1 MVSTH
6 SGMPATKGFSSLI
19 SVQGSST
26 GKNAEFETY
35 AQQGNLTAGEMA
47 AAGSSTAA
55 LDKRDRF
62 GHEVLTP
69 VSEGPKTFKF
79 PLDDVSAGNF
89 WTRLIVN
96 SWLPVRDKQEIVPKQ
111 LHQLSR
117 FHIAN
122 IWLPMPQQLATAYN
136 QTFTESDNMMMNR
149 GTGVGD
155 MTTLSGLGSAFWAEA
170 KAVFQQA
177 KQESASFIASMA
189 NINNTNNMAQGSV
202 MNQQKGLVY
211 DGATLRKHSLSWK
224 MIPKSEEEQERVAQ
238 VVFALKKYSAPIVMG
253 LGGGDVNHLT
263 SPAWLQDA
271 NKKIARS
278 PDLIKQLA
286 AASRQRQ
293 FAGNQLAAATY
304 LKAAMKL
311 DAGSFGPDSM
321 RAIGRLGIPATIN
334 VEFWFGDAPN
344 PNLFMIKDSFITSV
358 GVNYT
363 PEGGWNA
370 YKDGAPIQTQLT
382 LSLTE
387 NAILTQED
395 MQVAGGY

>member
-1 MVSTH
+1 MAAA
-6 SGMPATKGFSSLI
+6 PATKGFTSPI
-19 SVQGSST
+19 SIQGSST
-26 GKNAEFETY
+26 GKVPDFDTY
-35 AQQGNLTAGEMA
+35 AQFKPMA
-47 AAGSSTAA
+47 
-55 LDKRDRF
+55 
-62 GHEVLTP
+62 EVTP
-69 VSEGPKTFKF
+69 VAEGPKTFKF

-96 SWLPVRDKQEIVPKQ
+96 SWVPVRAREEIVPKQ
-111 LHQLSR
+111 LHKLSR

-136 QTFTESDNMMMNR
+136 QTFTESDNIMMNR
-149 GTGVGD
+149 GTGFD
-155 MTTLSGLGSAFWAEA
+155 MSLSGAGKTFWDSA
-170 KAVFQQA
+170 KAVHAQA

-224 MIPKSEEEQERVAQ
+224 MIPKSEEEQEKIAQ
-238 VVFALKKYSAPIVMG
+238 VVFALKKYSVPVIKSK
-253 LGGGDVNHLT
+253 GGGDVNHGT
-263 SPAWLQDA
+263 ISEQME
-271 NKKIARS
+271 
-278 PDLIKQLA
+278 
-286 AASRQRQ
+286 
-293 FAGNQLAAATY
+293 
-304 LKAAMKL
+304 AMTKEI
-311 DAGSFGPDSM
+311 AGSTDLLRQMYAAEAQPQFKHDQKMVALYMQQMMGGTFGEDTM
-321 RAIGRLGIPATIN
+321 RNIGRLGIPATIN

-344 PNLFMIKDSFITSV
+344 PNLFMIKDSFISSV

-387 NAILTQED
+387 NAILTQD
-395 MQVAGGY
+395 DVKFAGGY

>member
-26 GKNAEFETY
+26 GKNPEFGTY

-47 AAGSSTAA
+47 GDKMGSG
-55 LDKRDRF
+55 LE
-62 GHEVLTP
+62 GLEVLTP

-136 QTFTESDNMMMNR
+136 QTFTESDNIMMNR
-149 GTGVGD
+149 GTGFDVTSLKGAGKSFFD
-155 MTTLSGLGSAFWAEA
+155 QVNAAYA
-170 KAVFQQA
+170 QA
-177 KQESASFIASMA
+177 QQESASFIASMA
-189 NINNTNNMAQGSV
+189 NINNTNAMAKGSV

-224 MIPKSEEEQERVAQ
+224 MIPKSEEEQEKIAQ
-238 VVFALKKYSAPIVMG
+238 VVFALKKYSVPVIKSK
-253 LGGGDVNHLT
+253 GGGDVNHLNT
-263 SPAWLQDA
+263 AEQWEA
-271 NKKIARS
+271 YTKEIAENT
-278 PDLIKQLA
+278 DL
-286 AASRQRQ
+286 QRQ
-293 FAGNQLAAATY
+293 MYAAGGQPQFKHDQKMVLLYMQQMMGGT
-304 LKAAMKL
+304 
-311 DAGSFGPDSM
+311 FGEDTM
-321 RAIGRLGIPATIN
+321 RNIGRLGIPATIN

-344 PNLFMIKDSFITSV
+344 PNLFMIKDSFISSV

-387 NAILTQED
+387 NAILTQD
-395 MQVAGGY
+395 DVKFAGGY